1 MFPTQIWIVM
11 KQSTNLELNEPIDE
25 VVMNV
30 KELTHSQQQPQVP
43 KTHKKKPTIR
53 QAIRTVFCAL
63 QRSLPYRFLVL
74 DEVKCKKHTQ
84 QSTSSKET
92 YGGSG
97 SDVKHIEDFSKGE
110 NKKNSKEYDYT
121 ITDVKKDRKQA
132 DLQETKIMRYHHD
145 ILRKKVKMRKLWSQK
160 KWGWDTSE
168 KTFL

>member
-1 MFPTQIWIVM
+1 MQQLKIWIVI

-30 KELTHSQQQPQVP
+30 KRPTHSQQQPQAP
-43 KTHKKKPTIR
+43 KTHKRKPTIR

-92 YGGSG
+92 
-97 SDVKHIEDFSKGE
+97 
-110 NKKNSKEYDYT
+110 
-121 ITDVKKDRKQA
+121 
-132 DLQETKIMRYHHD
+132 
-145 ILRKKVKMRKLWSQK
+145 
-160 KWGWDTSE
+160 
-168 KTFL
+168 